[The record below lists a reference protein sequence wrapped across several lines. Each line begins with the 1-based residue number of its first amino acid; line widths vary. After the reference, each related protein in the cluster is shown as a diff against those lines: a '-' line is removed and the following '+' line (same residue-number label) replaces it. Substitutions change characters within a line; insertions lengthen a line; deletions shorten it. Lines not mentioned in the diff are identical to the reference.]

1 MEEDIAILMADL
13 SGYTALTET
22 HGPHGAADMVEK
34 YISIVQDCL
43 VGDSHLHG
51 VVGDEVIVI
60 SSSPDHLIYTTLLLI
75 QKTCK
80 EEKFLQVHGG
90 LHFGKILK
98 RNNNY
103 FGTTI
108 NLASRITNK
117 AAPGTFWCSHEYVRA
132 LSDPSAF
139 TFESKGKHSFKNIS
153 EEKEVFELITD
164 HPKAFIIDPVCRM
177 IISNEEN
184 AVQHPEMAG
193 LLFCSTHCMDIYMR
207 NKGKQDVN

>member
-22 HGPHGAADMVEK
+22 HGPSGAADMVEK
-34 YISIVQDCL
+34 YIGIVRDSL

-51 VVGDEVIVI
+51 VVGDEVIII
-60 SSSPDHLIYTTLLLI
+60 SSSPDHLMYTALLLI
-75 QKTCK
+75 QNTSK

-108 NLASRITNK
+108 NLASRITNQ
-117 AAPGTFWCSHEYVRA
+117 AAPGTFLCSREYMSA
-132 LSDPSAF
+132 LSDRSAF
-139 TFESKGKHSFKNIS
+139 TFESKGKFSFKNIS
-153 EEKEVFELITD
+153 EENEVFELITD
-164 HPKAFIIDPVCRM
+164 HPKAFYVDPVCRM

-184 AVQHPEMAG
+184 AVQHPEIPAI
-193 LLFCSTHCMDIYMR
+193 LFCSSNCRDIYLR
-207 NKGKQDVN
+207 NKGTGLN

>member
-1 MEEDIAILMADL
+1 MKEDIAILIADL
-13 SGYTALTET
+13 SGQSPYRNPWPARRCRYGGKIYQ
-22 HGPHGAADMVEK
+22 HYAGR
-34 YISIVQDCL
+34 L

-51 VVGDEVIVI
+51 LVGDEIIVI
-60 SSSPDHLIYTTLLLI
+60 SSSPDHLLYTTLLLS
-75 QKTCK
+75 QKTSK

-108 NLASRITNK
+108 NLASRTTNQ

-177 IISNEEN
+177 IIRDEAN

-193 LLFCSTHCMDIYMR
+193 LLFCSAHCMDIYRR
-207 NKGKQDVN
+207 NKGIGDN

>member
-1 MEEDIAILMADL
+1 MEQDIAILMADL

-51 VVGDEVIVI
+51 VVGDEIIVI
-60 SSSPDHLIYTTLLLI
+60 SSSPDHLLYTTLQLI
-75 QKTCK
+75 QKTHQ
-80 EEKFLQVHGG
+80 EEGFLQVHGG

-103 FGTTI
+103 FGNTI
-108 NLASRITNK
+108 NLASRITNQ

-132 LSDPSAF
+132 LSDPSEF
-139 TFESKGKHSFKNIS
+139 TFASKGKHSFKNIS

-177 IISNEEN
+177 IINDEAN
-184 AVQHPEMAG
+184 AVQHPEMG
-193 LLFCSTHCMDIYMR
+193 GVLFCSAHCMEIYRR
-207 NKGKQDVN
+207 NKGIGDN

>member
-22 HGPHGAADMVEK
+22 HGPSGAADMVEK

-60 SSSPDHLIYTTLLLI
+60 SSSPDHLIYTALLI
-75 QKTCK
+75 IQNTHK
-80 EEKFLQVHGG
+80 EERFLQVHGG

-108 NLASRITNK
+108 NIVSRITNQ
-117 AAPGTFWCSHEYVRA
+117 AAPGTFLCTREYMSA
-132 LSDPSAF
+132 LSQPSKF
-139 TFESKGKHSFKNIS
+139 TFESKGKHRFKNIS
-153 EEKEVFELITD
+153 KENEVFELITNL
-164 HPKAFIIDPVCRM
+164 PKAFIIDPVCRM
-177 IISNEEN
+177 IISHEEN
-184 AVQHPEMAG
+184 AVQHPEIPG
-193 LLFCSTHCMDIYMR
+193 ILFCSPGCMDIYR
-207 NKGKQDVN
+207 GNKGIGSN

>member
-1 MEEDIAILMADL
+1 MADL

-51 VVGDEVIVI
+51 VVGDEIVVI
-60 SSSPDHLIYTTLLLI
+60 SSSPDHLLYTTLLLI
-75 QKTCK
+75 QKTSK
-80 EEKFLQVHGG
+80 EEKFLQVHGA

-108 NLASRITNK
+108 NLASRITNQ

-132 LSDPSAF
+132 LSDASTF

-177 IISNEEN
+177 IIHDAAN
-184 AVQHPEMAG
+184 AVQHPEIPD
-193 LLFCSTHCMDIYMR
+193 LLFCSHHCMEIYRR
-207 NKGKQDVN
+207 NKEKQDVN